1 MVPFLVMPIKFKTI
15 LMKKLLLIMLLCAGV
30 TTNAQKEITVP
41 AVNVTGEGIVKVK
54 PDEVLIKSRI
64 EHEGSSAAEVKK
76 QNDVVV
82 DKVIKYL
89 QANGV
94 KDEAIKTEY
103 LNLNKR
109 YDYND
114 KTYSYVANQAI
125 SIKLDDLAEYEKIMK
140 GLLENGLNRI
150 DGIQFKSSEMEKYEE
165 EARKLAVLD
174 AQKRAKELAGPLGQE
189 IGKAISISEMDYNS
203 FQPVY
208 RMDEAVEMSAAKGA
222 NQQTIAPGEL
232 EIKIKVNVGFELK

>member
-1 MVPFLVMPIKFKTI
+1 
-15 LMKKLLLIMLLCAGV
+15 MKKLLFVLTILLTIPAL
-30 TTNAQKEITVP
+30 AQENSNRSI
-41 AVNVTGEGIVKVK
+41 VNVTGEGVVKVE

-64 EHEGSSAAEVKK
+64 EHEGNSAAEVKR
-76 QNDVVV
+76 QNDEVV

-89 QANGV
+89 KSQNIDE
-94 KDEAIKTEY
+94 KDIKTEY
-103 LNLNKR
+103 VNLNKR

-125 SIKLDDLAEYEKIMK
+125 SISLRDLKDYEKIMK

-150 DGIQFKSSEMEKYEE
+150 DGIQFKSSEMERYEK

-174 AQKRAKELAGPLGQE
+174 AQNRARELAQPLGQD
-189 IGKAISISEMDYNS
+189 IGKAVSISEMDYNS

-208 RMDEAVEMSAAKGA
+208 RMDEAVEMSAAKGS
-222 NQQTIAPGEL
+222 QQTIAPGEL

>member
-1 MVPFLVMPIKFKTI
+1 
-15 LMKKLLLIMLLCAGV
+15 MKKMIFFIALLAALPLI
-30 TTNAQKEITVP
+30 AQQNFEKPV
-41 AVNVTGEGIVKVK
+41 VNVTGEGIVKVE

-64 EHEGSSAAEVKK
+64 EHEGESATEVKK

-82 DKVIKYL
+82 GKVISYL
-89 QANGV
+89 KSQGLED
-94 KDEAIKTEY
+94 KDIQTDY
-103 LNLNKR
+103 MNLNKR

-125 SIKLDDLAEYEKIMK
+125 SITLHNIKGYEKIMK

-150 DGIQFKSSEMEKYEE
+150 DGIQFRSSEMEKYEK

-174 AQKRAKELAGPLGQE
+174 AKSRAKELAQPLGQE

-208 RMDEAVEMSAAKGA
+208 RMDAAVEMSAEKAGE
-222 NQQTIAPGEL
+222 QSIAPGEL
-232 EIKIKVNVGFELK
+232 EIKIKVNIGFELK

>member
-1 MVPFLVMPIKFKTI
+1 
-15 LMKKLLLIMLLCAGV
+15 MKKLFFVLALIVALPV
-30 TTNAQKEITVP
+30 IAQQNSERSV
-41 AVNVTGEGIVKVK
+41 VNVTGEGIVKVE

-64 EHEGSSAAEVKK
+64 EHEGNSAAEVKR
-76 QNDVVV
+76 QNDEVVN
-82 DKVIKYL
+82 KVIKYL
-89 QANGV
+89 KAQGIDDKN
-94 KDEAIKTEY
+94 INTEY
-103 LNLNKR
+103 VNLNKR

-125 SIKLDDLAEYEKIMK
+125 SIRLENLKDYEKIMK

-150 DGIQFKSSEMEKYEE
+150 DGIQFKSSEMEKYEK

-174 AQKRAKELAGPLGQE
+174 AQSRAKELAQPLGQD
-189 IGKAISISEMDYNS
+189 IGKAVSISEMDYNS

-208 RMDEAVEMSAAKGA
+208 RMDEAVEMSAAKDG
-222 NQQTIAPGEL
+222 QQTIAPGEL

>member
-1 MVPFLVMPIKFKTI
+1 
-15 LMKKLLLIMLLCAGV
+15 MKKLFFVLAVIATMPIF
-30 TTNAQKEITVP
+30 AQQNLERSV
-41 AVNVTGEGIVKVK
+41 VNVTGEGVVKVE

-64 EHEGSSAAEVKK
+64 EHEGPSAAGVKK
-76 QNDVVV
+76 QNDEVVN
-82 DKVIKYL
+82 KVIKYL
-89 QANGV
+89 KSQKIEE
-94 KDEAIKTEY
+94 KDIKTEY
-103 LNLNKR
+103 INLNKR

-125 SIKLDDLAEYEKIMK
+125 SIRLQDLKDYEKIMK

-150 DGIQFKSSEMEKYEE
+150 DGIQFKSSEMEKYEK

-174 AQKRAKELAGPLGQE
+174 AQNRARELAQPLGQD
-189 IGKAISISEMDYNS
+189 IGKAVSISEMDYNS

-208 RMDEAVEMSAAKGA
+208 RMDEAVEMSAAKGS
-222 NQQTIAPGEL
+222 QQTIAPGEL

>member
-1 MVPFLVMPIKFKTI
+1 
-15 LMKKLLLIMLLCAGV
+15 MKKLFVIIAIMAS
-30 TTNAQKEITVP
+30 VP
-41 AVNVTGEGIVKVK
+41 LFSQDNSNKSIVNVTGEGVVKVE

-76 QNDVVV
+76 QNDEVV

-89 QANGV
+89 KSQNIAEKN
-94 KDEAIKTEY
+94 IKTEY
-103 LNLNKR
+103 VNLNKR

-125 SIKLDDLAEYEKIMK
+125 SIRLENLTDYEKIMK

-150 DGIQFKSSEMEKYEE
+150 DGIQFKSSEMEKYEK

-174 AQKRAKELAGPLGQE
+174 AQNRARELAQPLRQD
-189 IGKAISISEMDYNS
+189 IGKAVTISEMDYNS

-208 RMDEAVEMSAAKGA
+208 RMDEAVEMSAAKGS
-222 NQQTIAPGEL
+222 QQTIAPGEL
-232 EIKIKVNVGFELK
+232 EIKIKVNVGFELQ

>member
-1 MVPFLVMPIKFKTI
+1 
-15 LMKKLLLIMLLCAGV
+15 MKKMLIFMALIA
-30 TTNAQKEITVP
+30 AIP
-41 AVNVTGEGIVKVK
+41 AISQQNIERPVVNVTGEGVVKVK

-82 DKVIKYL
+82 DKVINYL
-89 QANGV
+89 KSQGLDE
-94 KDEAIKTEY
+94 KDIQTDY
-103 LNLNKR
+103 VNLNKR

-125 SIKLDDLAEYEKIMK
+125 SITLHEISEYEKIMK

-150 DGIQFKSSEMEKYEE
+150 DGIQFKSSEMEKYEK

-174 AQKRAKELAGPLGQE
+174 AQNRARELAQPLGQD
-189 IGKAISISEMDYNS
+189 IGKAVTITEMDYNN

-208 RMDEAVEMSAAKGA
+208 RMDEAVEMSAAKGS
-222 NQQTIAPGEL
+222 QQTIAPGEL
-232 EIKIKVNVGFELK
+232 EIKIKVNVGFDLK

>member
-1 MVPFLVMPIKFKTI
+1 
-15 LMKKLLLIMLLCAGV
+15 MKKLFFVLALIAALPV
-30 TTNAQKEITVP
+30 IAQQNSERSV
-41 AVNVTGEGIVKVK
+41 VNVTGEGIVKVE

-64 EHEGSSAAEVKK
+64 EHEGNSAAEVKR
-76 QNDVVV
+76 QNDEVVN
-82 DKVIKYL
+82 KVIKYL
-89 QANGV
+89 KSQGIDDKN
-94 KDEAIKTEY
+94 INTEY
-103 LNLNKR
+103 VNLNKR

-125 SIKLDDLAEYEKIMK
+125 SIRLENLKDYEKIMK

-150 DGIQFKSSEMEKYEE
+150 DGIQFKSSEMEKYEK

-174 AQKRAKELAGPLGQE
+174 AQSRAKELAQPLGQD
-189 IGKAISISEMDYNS
+189 IGKAVSISEMDYNS

-208 RMDEAVEMSAAKGA
+208 RMDEAVEMSAAKDG
-222 NQQTIAPGEL
+222 QQTIAPGEL

>member
-1 MVPFLVMPIKFKTI
+1 
-15 LMKKLLLIMLLCAGV
+15 MKKLFFVLAVIATMPIF
-30 TTNAQKEITVP
+30 AQQNLERSMVS
-41 AVNVTGEGIVKVK
+41 VTGEGVVKVE

-76 QNDVVV
+76 QNDEVVN
-82 DKVIKYL
+82 KVIKYL
-89 QANGV
+89 KSQNIDE
-94 KDEAIKTEY
+94 KDIKTEY
-103 LNLNKR
+103 INLNKR

-125 SIKLDDLAEYEKIMK
+125 SIRLQDLKDYEKIMK

-150 DGIQFKSSEMEKYEE
+150 DGIQFKSSEMEKYEK

-174 AQKRAKELAGPLGQE
+174 AQNRARELAQPLGQD
-189 IGKAISISEMDYNS
+189 IGKAVSISEMDYNN

-208 RMDEAVEMSAAKGA
+208 RMDEAVEMSAAKGS
-222 NQQTIAPGEL
+222 QQTIAPGEL

>member
-1 MVPFLVMPIKFKTI
+1 
-15 LMKKLLLIMLLCAGV
+15 MKKLFFVLALIAALPV
-30 TTNAQKEITVP
+30 IAQQNSERSV
-41 AVNVTGEGIVKVK
+41 VNVTGEGIVKVE

-64 EHEGSSAAEVKK
+64 EHEGNSAAEVKK
-76 QNDVVV
+76 QNDEVVN
-82 DKVIKYL
+82 KVIKYL
-89 QANGV
+89 KAQGIDDKN
-94 KDEAIKTEY
+94 INTEY
-103 LNLNKR
+103 VNLNKR

-125 SIKLDDLAEYEKIMK
+125 SIRLENLKDYEKIMK

-150 DGIQFKSSEMEKYEE
+150 DGIQFKSSEMEKYEK

-174 AQKRAKELAGPLGQE
+174 AQSRAKELAQPLGQD
-189 IGKAISISEMDYNS
+189 IGKAVSISEMDYNS

-208 RMDEAVEMSAAKGA
+208 RMDEAVEMSAAKDG
-222 NQQTIAPGEL
+222 QQTIAPGEL

>member
-1 MVPFLVMPIKFKTI
+1 
-15 LMKKLLLIMLLCAGV
+15 MKKLLFLMAMLVAIPAI
-30 TTNAQKEITVP
+30 AQDSERSV
-41 AVNVTGEGIVKVK
+41 VNVTGEGQVKVE

-64 EHEGSSAAEVKK
+64 EHEGNSAAEVKR
-76 QNDVVV
+76 QNDEVVN
-82 DKVIKYL
+82 KIFKYL
-89 QANGV
+89 KSQNI
-94 KDEAIKTEY
+94 DEKNIKTEY

-125 SIKLDDLAEYEKIMK
+125 SIHLKDLKDYEKIMK

-150 DGIQFKSSEMEKYEE
+150 DGIQFKSSEMERYEK

-174 AQKRAKELAGPLGQE
+174 AQNRARELAEPLGQQ
-189 IGKAISISEMDYNS
+189 IGKAISINEMDYNS

-208 RMDEAVEMSAAKGA
+208 RMDEAVEMSAAKGS
-222 NQQTIAPGEL
+222 QQTIAPGEL